1 MSDTPVVDILEEEQ
15 GYGLVDG
22 PHIEIAFEAL
32 NDTME
37 QEVTGVE
44 SLTQAQQYMHGVL
57 SASGALTRAEVNG
70 SEGFFSKIGDGL
82 KKTWEYIK
90 KMFKNIWGF
99 FFKKKAPE
107 QAKAAKN
114 TLEAAKDALDLK
126 GPEVKKQLVAAA
138 NASGDA
144 EAKKAAEEADDVA
157 GYRAAAM
164 KLAKVKGK
172 DRNVLATKVG
182 NFLEVLKGGASL
194 AESIK
199 KETESANHPWTK
211 AFGGGVAESARYGVV
226 LIRAVENIKDLEDL
240 NKAKDTIEKMHSYT
254 GAVETLIG
262 KFSGLESQVQKAID
276 DVEKDLGKAE
286 GDANAK
292 AGVQAELKELRTL
305 MANAAK
311 FTTFLQHVLDYMPQ
325 LSRAVLKVFG
335 INPPGK
341 ALMAV

>member
-32 NDTME
+32 NDTLE

-57 SASGALTRAEVNG
+57 GASGALTRAEING

-82 KKTWEYIK
+82 RKTWEYIK

-107 QAKAAKN
+107 QAKAAKAE
-114 TLEAAKDALDLK
+114 LEKSKDALEMK
-126 GPEVKKQLVAAA
+126 APEVKKQLVAAA

-144 EAKKAAEEADDVA
+144 DAKKAAEEADDIA

-172 DRNVLATKVG
+172 ARNVLATKAS
-182 NFLEVLKGGASL
+182 NLLEVLKGGASL
-194 AESIK
+194 VESIK
-199 KETESANHPWTK
+199 KSAADAKHPEYKTFCTSVESD
-211 AFGGGVAESARYGVV
+211 ARAAAV
-226 LIRAVENIKDLEDL
+226 LMKAVEGMKDIETLDA
-240 NKAKDTIEKMHSYT
+240 AKSSVEKMLGYV
-254 GAVETLIG
+254 ATLEKSIA
-262 KFSGLESQVQKAID
+262 SISTLESRIQHIID
-276 DVEKDLGKAE
+276 EVEKDMGKVDDAGKAAAQE
-286 GDANAK
+286 AVK
-292 AGVQAELKELRTL
+292 SLRGL
-305 MANAAK
+305 MADSGK
-311 FTTFLQHVLDYMPQ
+311 YSTLLQHVLDYLPQ
-325 LSRAVLKVFG
+325 LNRALLKVFG

-341 ALMAV
+341 ALMVV